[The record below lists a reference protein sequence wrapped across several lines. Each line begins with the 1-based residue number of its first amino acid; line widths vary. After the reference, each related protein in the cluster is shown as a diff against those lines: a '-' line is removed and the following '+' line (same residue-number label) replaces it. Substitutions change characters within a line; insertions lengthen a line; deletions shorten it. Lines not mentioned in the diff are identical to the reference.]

1 MAFSDIDE
9 CLNVTV
15 TCGENAECLN
25 TDGSYSC
32 QCMSGFAGDGYSNCT
47 GLFHLA
53 SLSRMKF
60 FWWQI

>member
-1 MAFSDIDE
+1 MVISDIDE

-25 TDGSYSC
+25 TEGSYSC
-32 QCMSGFAGDGYSNCT
+32 QCKSGFTGDGYNCT

-53 SLSRMKF
+53 SLS
-60 FWWQI
+60 